1 MVENCF
7 VPNGTLYLRYN
18 YFHNTITLA
27 RCCLLEPF
35 IELSLDEFLKIK
47 NIVNY
52 AKNFNY
58 TDEIK
63 FWPGAEDRCKTCNF
77 SKNKI
82 AQVSVG
88 LSYAC
93 NLNCH
98 HCFYE
103 GHHKDNSQLKDLY
116 FNTLYNIKNNNL
128 ESIQLTDVGEPFF
141 YFYKTLDYLKS
152 LTLNDTKNINF
163 LTNANILNIERIKM
177 LKDISESTGITYTFI
192 ISIDGCTKES
202 YEKAR
207 INGSFER
214 VIENARYLNDL
225 FDVGINFT
233 IRSPNMSDVLNIKP
247 FFKNLGFK
255 RVDIQYDIYDEEC
268 KNLYYKYED
277 ILKSQK
283 LI

>member
-47 NIVNY
+47 NIVDY

-58 TDEIK
+58 TNEIK

-77 SKNKI
+77 PKNKI

-93 NLNCH
+93 NLNCY

-152 LTLNDTKNINF
+152 LTLSDTKNINF
-163 LTNANILNIERIKM
+163 LTNANILNTERIKM
-177 LKDISESTGITYTFI
+177 LKDISDSTGITYTFI

-202 YEKAR
+202 YEKSR
-207 INGSFER
+207 INGSFEK
-214 VIENARYLNDL
+214 VIENARYLNEL

-283 LI
+283 LK